1 MCINIYI
8 YVYIYIYIYIYM
20 YYYLPIAR
28 GARPERRLRRAWAC
42 TCTYLY
48 IYIYIYTHT
57 YIHIHTY
64 PDCEISPTLWAR
76 EIPHVYIRLKRAASY
91 FPRAPEYGARR
102 RRTRCSVTGFQAGS
116 GKVRVFCFYKKVPQM
131 PSNAIRFAIFVEMR
145 HDSLV

>member
-1 MCINIYI
+1 M
-8 YVYIYIYIYIYM
+8 YIYIYIYIYICITICRSPEAPG
-20 YYYLPIAR
+20 LSGVSGVRGHAR
-28 GARPERRLRRAWAC
+28 AHIC
-42 TCTYLY
+42 T
-48 IYIYIYTHT
+48 YIYIYTHT